1 MAILSKDDCVLQIV
15 NTKHEQQLRRGRK
28 PLAKLLQHHHQLTM
42 RASTNKIAAPV
53 HFSHAIL

>member
-1 MAILSKDDCVLQIV
+1 MAMLSMYDCAVHIG
-15 NTKHEQQLRRGRK
+15 NTEHEQQLRRGRK
-28 PLAKLLQHHHQLTM
+28 PLAKLLQHPHQLTM